1 MAGHLLNLLRAFVRQ
16 GSEPLAA
23 VAITSAPEQAEL
35 RRWSQAAPA
44 EAPEA
49 GIAELFTAQAA
60 RTPHAI
66 AVETESGPAL
76 TYAALQSRVDRLAA
90 ALRARGAA
98 PEQRIGV
105 CVSSPVARAAA
116 WLGVL
121 RSGAVYVPLD
131 PSAPASR
138 LAWILADAEVSLVVV
153 EPATREHLPADIAM
167 LDADPAE
174 ETGTAESSLASP
186 WSVRSQQA
194 AYVIYTSGS
203 TGRPKGVVVTQ
214 GSLSHRL
221 YGTGTRY
228 GANEQS
234 VMPCLAPYGF
244 DIALFELGLMLLHGG
259 RVVMLEERAGLSA
272 EQLKPVLA
280 RSTHLHAVPS
290 LMQQIMGWLGQAE
303 WAGVG
308 ASLGQVFVG
317 GERVSGE
324 LLEELRKRIPQAGI
338 TALYG
343 PTETTIICAAEEEGS
358 GGSAAW
364 LGQPLPHSEIHVL
377 DRWGQP
383 VPVEVPGELYVGGA
397 GVARGYL
404 HRPDHTAASFV
415 PHPWGAAG
423 TRLYRTGDRACWTD
437 TGKLVFLG
445 RIDEQVKIRGYRVEP
460 GEVTAVLRQHPAV
473 QDAVVVAR
481 ADHGEALRLAAYV
494 VRDYDGLTVSALRGW
509 MQERVPEYLLPA
521 AWVWL
526 EALPLT
532 AHGKLDRAALPATD
546 GSRPELQGAYE
557 APATEAERLLAGVWE
572 SVLGRAPIGRH
583 DNFFELGG
591 DSILSIQIVAR
602 AQQAGLRFTPKHIFE
617 HPTVAGLAAV
627 ATPAAASGG
636 WAEAGSLSGPVPLT
650 PIQKAFLE
658 EQTSHW
664 HHCNQSALLRPRHP
678 LSIGP
683 LSAAVARLVEHH
695 DALRLRLEKSETGW
709 RQYYAERE
717 PAVVC
722 GHMDL
727 QQAPESLTDAAAQVQ
742 ASLDLSHGPLIQ
754 VVLMQLGPQ
763 EQRLLIV
770 VHHLAIDAVSW
781 RILLDD
787 LERAY
792 RKAAKGEA
800 IDLPAKSSSYR
811 QWAEALERS
820 AAARPNPAELAYW
833 QAEAQTSPLPHD
845 GEAAAGASPAHVR
858 VTLPAATTQALLQE
872 VPAAYHTQIQDVLL
886 TALGAA
892 LGEWSGHRQVRV
904 DVEGHGRHQE
914 VVDARLD
921 LTRTVGWFTTVSPVR
936 LPGVGAAGWGE
947 RLKQVKEHLR
957 ERPGQGLGYGIARYL
972 RKEESVPGLGEIAFN
987 YLGQWDTVLE
997 KESWLEAAEESA
1009 GPATSRYYRRPHPL
1023 EIVAQ
1028 VAGGELQ
1035 MAWIYA
1041 PELYRGENIERVA
1054 EECRAALEG
1063 IIAHCQSPEAGGYT
1077 PSDFPLA
1084 QLSQQDLDTL
1094 IAHLPA

>member
-1 MAGHLLNLLRAFVRQ
+1 VVLCHRGAVNLALSQIDAFRVGAASTVLQFASISFDAFVSEWTTALLAGARLALPAADSRLV
-16 GSEPLAA
+16 GSELAQ
-23 VAITSAPEQAEL
+23 T
-35 RRWSQAAPA
+35 
-44 EAPEA
+44 
-49 GIAELFTAQAA
+49 
-60 RTPHAI
+60 
-66 AVETESGPAL
+66 
-76 TYAALQSRVDRLAA
+76 VD
-90 ALRARGAA
+90 
-98 PEQRIGV
+98 EQRATVITL
-105 CVSSPVARAAA
+105 P
-116 WLGVL
+116 
-121 RSGAVYVPLD
+121 
-131 PSAPASR
+131 PSALWTVPNTA
-138 LAWILADAEVSLVVV
+138 LCGIETLVVAGEACPEELV
-153 EPATREHLPADIAM
+153 ERWR
-167 LDADPAE
+167 
-174 ETGTAESSLASP
+174 G
-186 WSVRSQQA
+186 
-194 AYVIYTSGS
+194 
-203 TGRPKGVVVTQ
+203 
-214 GSLSHRL
+214 
-221 YGTGTRY
+221 
-228 GANEQS
+228 
-234 VMPCLAPYGF
+234 
-244 DIALFELGLMLLHGG
+244 GG
-259 RVVMLEERAGLSA
+259 RMVNA
-272 EQLKPVLA
+272 
-280 RSTHLHAVPS
+280 
-290 LMQQIMGWLGQAE
+290 
-303 WAGVG
+303 
-308 ASLGQVFVG
+308 
-317 GERVSGE
+317 
-324 LLEELRKRIPQAGI
+324 
-338 TALYG
+338 YG
-343 PTETTIICAAEEEGS
+343 PTEVTVCASLHEYGS
-358 GGSAAW
+358 GDGARTI
-364 LGQPLPHSEIHVL
+364 GRPLANTQVMVL

-383 VPVEVPGELYVGGA
+383 VPVGVPGELYVGGA

-404 HRPDHTAASFV
+404 HRPDLTAASFV
-415 PHPWGAAG
+415 PHPWGAPG

-460 GEVTAVLRQHPAV
+460 GEVTAVLRQHPGV
-473 QDAVVVAR
+473 QDVAVMAR
-481 ADHGEALRLAAYV
+481 ADHGESLRLVAYV
-494 VRDYDGLTVSALRGW
+494 VRRDTALTVSALRGW
-509 MQERVPEYLLPA
+509 LQERVPEYLLPA

-532 AHGKLDRAALPATD
+532 AHGKLDRAALPAAD
-546 GSRPELQGAYE
+546 GSRPELQAGYE
-557 APATEAERLLAGVWE
+557 APAGEAERLLAGVWE
-572 SVLGRAPIGRH
+572 SVLGRAPIGRQ

-617 HPTVAGLAAV
+617 HPTVADLAAV
-627 ATPAAASGG
+627 ATPEPATDGL
-636 WAEAGSLSGPVPLT
+636 AETGTLSGPVPLT
-650 PIQKAFLE
+650 PIQIAFLE
-658 EQTSHW
+658 EQTTHL
-664 HHCNQSALLRPRHP
+664 HHCNQAALLRPRHP
-678 LSIGP
+678 LSMGP
-683 LSAAVARLVEHH
+683 LAAAVARVVEHH
-695 DALRLRLEKSETGW
+695 DALRLRFEKSETGW
-709 RQYYAERE
+709 RQYYVEQE
-717 PAVVC
+717 SAVVC

-727 QQAPESLTDAAAQVQ
+727 RQVPASNRQLALDAAAAQVQ
-742 ASLDLSHGPLIQ
+742 ASLQLGCGPLIQ
-754 VVLMQLGPQ
+754 VVLMQLGLQ

-792 RKAAKGEA
+792 HQAARDEA
-800 IDLPAKSSSYR
+800 IHLPAKSSSYR
-811 QWAEALERS
+811 QWAEALERL
-820 AAARPNPAELAYW
+820 AAAEPDPAEQAYW
-833 QAEAQTSPLPHD
+833 QAEAQPAPLPHD
-845 GEAAAGASPAHVR
+845 GEAPAGLPPAHVMVR
-858 VTLPAATTQALLQE
+858 LPAASTQALLQE

-936 LPGVGAAGWGE
+936 VPGAAGSGWGE